1 MGFLKNLFGK
11 KVDEEGKEVKDIST
25 IILGVD
31 TQETAKSFR
40 SKGISNVLTTWTS
53 VGMKEL
59 TWPSGEVKNLTLCF
73 THNIPI
79 GVINYDKWY
88 GQVMGSASLD
98 RWGKNPEIRISSVPS
113 EKKGIILLHWDEV
126 DQERCLRVAVAL
138 EKSVH
143 EWSQ

>member
-11 KVDEEGKEVKDIST
+11 KADEEGKGVKDFST
-25 IILGVD
+25 LILGVD
-31 TQETAKSFR
+31 TQETAKSF
-40 SKGISNVLTTWTS
+40 SSIGIPNILTCWTS

-59 TWPSGEVKNLTLCF
+59 TWPNGGVKNLTLCF

-88 GQVMGSASLD
+88 GQVMGSAMLD
-98 RWGKNPEIRISSVPS
+98 RWGKNPEIKITGVPS
-113 EKKGIILLHWDEV
+113 EKKGIILLHWNEV
-126 DQERCLRVAVAL
+126 DQEKCFRVAEVL

-143 EWSQ
+143 EWS

>member
-11 KVDEEGKEVKDIST
+11 KADEEGKEVKDFST
-25 IILGVD
+25 LILGSD
-31 TQETAKSFR
+31 TQETAKSFS
-40 SKGISNVLTTWTS
+40 SKGIRNIFTCWTS
-53 VGMKEL
+53 IGIKEL

-88 GQVMGSASLD
+88 GQVMVSASLD
-98 RWGKNPEIRISSVPS
+98 RWGKNPEIKITGVPS
-113 EKKGIILLHWDEV
+113 EKKGIILLHWDAV
-126 DQERCLRVAVAL
+126 DQEKCHRAAVAIAN
-138 EKSVH
+138 SVH